1 MSGPPPKKPYVIPCA
16 SGFRDEVLALADRKR
31 VNAADIARSI
41 LLTLPL
47 PLVRDYPDPGGPPA
61 GDRER
66 VTIGTGPSAGRVLT
80 RKPRLQMRL
89 PAGLESSLVR
99 RALAFALALDRGDV
113 PLAPPVPSPSEV
125 DPGQAGRIKSL
136 EEETERLRTLVS
148 VLSFDL
154 LPEGPQDRAE
164 ALYVL
169 GFTPGTRPDRTQMR
183 AKFTMLASIHHPDSD
198 YGDHARMSQLNMAM
212 DLLRH

>member
-1 MSGPPPKKPYVIPCA
+1 MSGPPSKKPYVIPCA
-16 SGFRDEVLALADRKR
+16 SRFRDEVLALADRKR
-31 VNAADIARSI
+31 VNTADIARSI

-47 PLVRDYPDPGGPPA
+47 SLVREYPDPGGPPV

-66 VTIGTGPSAGRVLT
+66 ITVGSGPSAGRVLV

-89 PAGLESSLVR
+89 PAGLEPSLVR
-99 RALAFALALDRGDV
+99 RGLAFALALDRGDV
-113 PLAPPVPSPSEV
+113 QLVPPAPSPSEV

-136 EEETERLRTLVS
+136 EEENERLMTLVS

-154 LPEGPQDRAE
+154 LPEGPRDRAE

-169 GFTPGTRPDRTQMR
+169 GFTPGATPSRMQMR
-183 AKFTMLASIHHPDSD
+183 AKFTMLASIHHPDSE
-198 YGDHARMSQLNMAM
+198 YGDHARMSQLNIAM
-212 DLLRH
+212 DLLRR